1 MTEFKD
7 INEFLAEAEEII
19 SELSN
24 TLSKLSE
31 GINAGRVDPDTLN
44 SIFRSAHT
52 LKGISGMFG
61 FAEMAILTH
70 KIEDMFDSLRMG
82 RLSIKH
88 EIVDAL
94 FEAVDLINEMVVVK
108 GKNEEFGMG
117 KVDAMIAKFER

>member
-19 SELSN
+19 SELSD

-61 FAEMAILTH
+61 FADMAIPT
-70 KIEDMFDSLRMG
+70 KWRIY
-82 RLSIKH
+82 
-88 EIVDAL
+88 
-94 FEAVDLINEMVVVK
+94 LI
-108 GKNEEFGMG
+108 
-117 KVDAMIAKFER
+117 R